1 MVVHHKQ
8 QSQSSD
14 FRKREIRLLLER
26 VKNILGKNYYC
37 YEIINYPSSYR
48 ERSIDVVAVKD
59 KDKLLL
65 RIRLSI
71 KNLHKDEINDLIN
84 AASAIDAVPL
94 VLSDDVIYDNVV
106 CERDNIYLVSDKT
119 LNNILRRSSDVFI
132 IHKKNNFF
140 VRINS
145 KKLEKIK
152 EDMGL
157 SLGDLA
163 SYAGVSRRAVFD
175 YLRSD
180 SNVSLEVAERLIEL
194 LGEDIIEPVTI
205 ESLKTS
211 FTKVVPEGSI
221 RYEKKL
227 LDVLGVDDDE
237 VLIYKINRSAPDY
250 VVVSKDSYEISF
262 VVGGD
267 LGKLSVKDLVK
278 KILETEKLVRV
289 IPSDIKA
296 VIDRS
301 LRDVILDELSVHK
314 LDLNRILVLES
325 R

>member
-211 FTKVVPEGSI
+211 FTKVVPEGSV

>member
-1 MVVHHKQ
+1 MVVPQKH

-14 FRKREIRLLLER
+14 FKKREIRLLLER
-26 VKNILGKNYYC
+26 VKSILEKNYYC

-59 KDKLLL
+59 NDKLLL
-65 RIRLSI
+65 RVRLSI
-71 KNLHKDEINDLIN
+71 KNLHKEEINDLIN

-94 VLSDDVIYDNVV
+94 VLSDDVVYDNVV
-106 CERDNIYLVSDKT
+106 CERDNIYLISDKT
-119 LNNILRRSSDVFI
+119 LNNMLRRSSDVFI

-152 EDMGL
+152 EDLRL

-163 SYAGVSRRAVFD
+163 SYAGVSRRAIFD

-194 LGEDIIEPVTI
+194 LGEDIVEPITI

-211 FTKVVPEGSI
+211 FTKAVPEGTVGYD
-221 RYEKKL
+221 RKL
-227 LDVLGVDDDE
+227 LDVLRVDDDI
-237 VLIYKINRSAPDY
+237 LIYRINRSAPDY
-250 VVVSKDSYEISF
+250 VVVSKDSYEVSF
-262 VVGGD
+262 VVSGD

-278 KILETEKLVRV
+278 KILETEKLTRV

-296 VIDRS
+296 VVDRS
-301 LRDVILDELSVHK
+301 LKDVILDELSVHK
-314 LDLNRILVLES
+314 LDLNKVSVLES

>member
-106 CERDNIYLVSDKT
+106 CERDNIYLISDKT

-211 FTKVVPEGSI
+211 FTRVIPEGSV
-221 RYEKKL
+221 RYERKL
-227 LDVLGVDDDE
+227 LDILGVDDDE

-314 LDLNRILVLES
+314 LDLNRISVLES